1 MATLGNPADSGR
13 PDLEPAGRDSGALGP
28 SDSSDTGSD
37 TLGSPA
43 ARDDGAASDRAGT
56 GERGSAAGR
65 EQLEGADILPDRV
78 FDAERE
84 PNDAEDPDLGFV
96 DDLEREAAAPLEE
109 DAEGEGREDDDA
121 ADGSPPDKT
130 AE

>member
-13 PDLEPAGRDSGALGP
+13 PDLEPSGRDSGALGP
-28 SDSSDTGSD
+28 SDSSDSGSD

-65 EQLEGADILPDRV
+65 EQPDGADILPDRV

-84 PNDAEDPDLGFV
+84 PDDAEDPDLGFV

-109 DAEGEGREDDDA
+109 DADAEDDDA
-121 ADGSPPDKT
+121 ATGAVGK
-130 AE
+130 AME